1 MIQFNLLPDIKK
13 EYVRAKRT
21 KRLIISGATLFSAA
35 IIGVTVLLFSFVHV
49 AQKQHI
55 KHLTEDIKK
64 KAESIQ
70 GTDNLNTMLTVQN
83 QLSLLPGLHET
94 KPETSRVFSYLT
106 LVSPAAVVISTVDLD
121 TTLNTITVTG
131 EADNLA
137 TVNKLVNNIK
147 AARHALPGEQDS
159 TVTFSNVATELA
171 GDNEGATFT
180 ILMSYDP
187 VIFDNTQAV
196 VMRLGD
202 TPVPTLSGGQQ

>member
-21 KRLIISGATLFSAA
+21 KRLIISAATLFSAA

-64 KAESIQ
+64 NAESIQ

-94 KPETSRVFSYLT
+94 KPETSRMFSYLT
-106 LVSPAAVVISTVDLD
+106 LVSPASVVITTVDLD

-147 AARHALPGEQDS
+147 AARHALAGEQDS
-159 TVTFSNVATELA
+159 TATFSNVATELA

-202 TPVPTLSGGQQ
+202 TPVPSATGGQQ